1 MQRRMC
7 IDSARKIEPIGSKPH
22 KPRTNVTDLTDGP
35 YQMIKRLLIA
45 IVLLILVVG
54 GIVGF
59 NMFRSKMIAQYFATM
74 KQPAVAVSVSE
85 VKPITWTPGLEA
97 IGTASAAQ
105 GTDLAVEMGGT
116 VQEVNFK
123 SNDKVKKGQLLLK
136 IDDRS
141 ERADLEAANAG
152 LDLAETNLKRAREL
166 AQRGVSATS
175 NLEQAEA
182 SAQEARASV
191 AKLQAVLEKK
201 RLVAP
206 FDGVVGIP
214 QVELGQYAATG
225 TTFATL
231 QDRDHMRVDFTL
243 AEQQA
248 RQAMVGQAVE
258 VTTEDGT
265 LDLKGKITGV
275 EPKID
280 ANSRLVTLRAEVAND
295 DERLTPG
302 QFVHVRVILPEEK
315 NVIALP
321 QTVVSSNLYGDSIF
335 VVRKETP
342 EGADKPQL
350 VAKQVF
356 VTLGRRSGALIEVTK
371 GLKAGDMVVNA
382 GQNKLNSGAT
392 VSIDNTISPDPDAPS
407 QADVMKA
414 LDMPESTGQD
424 AAKSQ

>member
-1 MQRRMC
+1 
-7 IDSARKIEPIGSKPH
+7 
-22 KPRTNVTDLTDGP
+22 
-35 YQMIKRLLIA
+35 MIKRLLIA
-45 IVLLILVVG
+45 IVLLVLVVG
-54 GIVGF
+54 GIVGY

-74 KQPAVAVSVSE
+74 KQPPVAVSVSE

-116 VQEVNFK
+116 VQEINFK
-123 SNDKVKKGQLLLK
+123 SNDKVTKGQLLLK

-152 LDLAETNLKRAREL
+152 LDLAETSLKRAREL
-166 AQRGVSATS
+166 SQRGVSATS
-175 NLEQAEA
+175 NLDQAEA
-182 SAQEARASV
+182 TAQEARASV

-214 QVELGQYAATG
+214 QVELGQYVATG
-225 TTFATL
+225 ATFATL

-248 RQAMVGQAVE
+248 RQAVVGQAVE

-265 LDLKGKITGV
+265 LDLKGEITGV

-280 ANSRLVTLRAEVAND
+280 ANSRLVTLRADVAND

-302 QFVHVRVILPEEK
+302 QFVHVRVVLPEEK

-321 QTVVSSNLYGDSIF
+321 QTVVSSNLYGDSVF

-342 EGADKPQL
+342 EGSDKPQL

-356 VTLGRRSGALIEVTK
+356 VTLGRRSGTLIEITK
-371 GLKAGDMVVNA
+371 GLKAGDLVVNA
-382 GQNKLNSGAT
+382 GQNKLTSGAT

-414 LDMPESTGQD
+414 LGMPESTGQD